1 VPTDTELPL
10 PNITVGDRDRS
21 LIERILDEIPQ
32 GERFPIAVMLDQ
44 ELARARIIPASE
56 VPASVVTLGSH
67 FLFREHETGIMR
79 AGTLTIAGVLP
90 GFAFS
95 GESSI
100 SLLTLL
106 GVALLGLRE
115 GQLISLH
122 APDGRVCMVSVLKVL
137 AQARHR

>member
-1 VPTDTELPL
+1 
-10 PNITVGDRDRS
+10 
-21 LIERILDEIPQ
+21 
-32 GERFPIAVMLDQ
+32 MLDQ

-67 FLFREHETGIMR
+67 FLYREHETGIMR

-90 GFAFS
+90 GFACH

-106 GVALLGLRE
+106 GVALLGLCE

-122 APDGRVCMVSVLKVL
+122 APEGRVCMVSVLKVL
-137 AQARHR
+137 AQPRRR